1 MTLEPLSTDGVVKQ
15 TSNSLLEVAMPT
27 DSPPDIRKIGSG
39 QQLAQ
44 ARASAGLSVEA
55 LAARLRVSTAQVLAL
70 DAERWDQLPDK
81 AFVRAVLRAYAKQ
94 IDVDVTPL
102 IDHVG
107 GYGEP
112 TVLEAT
118 NSVESVARGT
128 TAGNGFQQN
137 TVRWR
142 ESMLKHRWS
151 VVGVGCV
158 LLLGFVV
165 MLFGGLG
172 EPPTAARVQSVPIPG
187 VNTPAMLDN
196 GQGRP
201 AINSGGALSGSLNVQ
216 RVPVAEQTPSV
227 GPSGSII
234 RQPADPV
241 TIRGAE
247 AVEPRSLSMA
257 ADAGAKPSVEPGDD
271 RVRVAG
277 AVTVFPVQMPDSEPV
292 HVHFKKRVWID
303 ISHKDGVK
311 LLSGTQDANQSFKL
325 DGTPPMRVQIGN
337 PSGVAIEFR
346 GQLVDL
352 KSKTNDKGVASF
364 TLN

>member
-1 MTLEPLSTDGVVKQ
+1 MTHEPLATDGVVKQ
-15 TSNSLLEVAMPT
+15 TANSLLEVAMPS
-27 DSPPDIRKIGSG
+27 DAPPDIRKIGSG

-81 AFVRAVLRAYAKQ
+81 AFVRAALRAYAKQ
-94 IDVDVTPL
+94 IDVDISPL

-112 TVLEAT
+112 SVLEET
-118 NSVESVARGT
+118 NSVESVVRGAASG
-128 TAGNGFQQN
+128 AGFHQGADH
-137 TVRWR
+137 WR
-142 ESMLKHRWS
+142 ERLLKHRWA
-151 VVGVGCV
+151 VAGVGCAV
-158 LLLGFVV
+158 LVAFVV

-172 EPPTAARVQSVPIPG
+172 EPPAAARVQSVPIPG
-187 VNTPAMLDN
+187 ANPPAMLDN

-201 AINSGGALSGSLNVQ
+201 AINPGSGISSRLSVQ
-216 RVPVAEQTPSV
+216 QVPVADLTPSV

-234 RQPADPV
+234 RQIADPV
-241 TIRGAE
+241 TIPGSE
-247 AVEPRSLSMA
+247 AVMPNALSTA
-257 ADAGAKPSVEPGDD
+257 ADEGLKPGAQAGDERVRIAGAL
-271 RVRVAG
+271 
-277 AVTVFPVQMPDSEPV
+277 TVFPVQMPDSEPV
-292 HVHFKKRVWID
+292 HVHFNKRVWID